1 MDQAISRGRQPRVE
15 GEVLGPAGP
24 GQATGGS
31 QGGKRGWHEQ
41 GSKSAPLLLSWRGLS
56 EGTHSAGKSLRAWR
70 PVFTFCLC
78 LPEMELAKGLQ
89 SLASA
94 FKKTSTHEE
103 PSVPTP
109 ETPAPSLEDDVAEG
123 EGHHPDVEQ
132 QKQCLQAL
140 GETLLVNQQLLE
152 KMEQQWQQAERQ
164 LQKEKAELF
173 CLPCCEDTEHKEKEE
188 AAEDEQLSACSTPS
202 SGLRCWRMEMS
213 RRLQSTRQLLQ
224 PAAWMRV
231 LARLPAVTA

>member
-1 MDQAISRGRQPRVE
+1 MDQAISR
-15 GEVLGPAGP
+15 
-24 GQATGGS
+24 
-31 QGGKRGWHEQ
+31 
-41 GSKSAPLLLSWRGLS
+41 
-56 EGTHSAGKSLRAWR
+56 
-70 PVFTFCLC
+70 
-78 LPEMELAKGLQ
+78 EMELAKGLQ

-164 LQKEKAELF
+164 LVSNTESPHSLACCSPSQPRGSPTRQWPGRCISPLFSWGTGAARRQQSKEPSPTRSQRRCSAGQSSELF
-173 CLPCCEDTEHKEKEE
+173 
-188 AAEDEQLSACSTPS
+188 PS
-202 SGLRCWRMEMS
+202 SS
-213 RRLQSTRQLLQ
+213 SLLF
-224 PAAWMRV
+224 PV
-231 LARLPAVTA
+231 DPHSSSLLAKGKG